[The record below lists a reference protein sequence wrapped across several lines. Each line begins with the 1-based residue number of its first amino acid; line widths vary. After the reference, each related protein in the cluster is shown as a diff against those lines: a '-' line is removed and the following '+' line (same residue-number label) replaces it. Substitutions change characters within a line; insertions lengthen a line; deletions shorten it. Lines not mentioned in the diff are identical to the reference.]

1 MKIRHRANCH
11 NIFLTKLVRF
21 SLLAAPKPKKTAE
34 AKPRKAPVKRPKKV
48 ANSDSDSDLFS
59 SEPKKKSV
67 SIHF

>member
-1 MKIRHRANCH
+1 MKIRPRANCH

-34 AKPRKAPVKRPKKV
+34 AKPKKAPVKRPKKV

-59 SEPKKKSV
+59 SEPKKKTV